1 MAKRKTCYRHSVE
14 LFVDKCT
21 GCTTCLKHCPTEA
34 IRVHDGKSE
43 INPDRCI
50 DCGECIR
57 VCPHGARKALCNK
70 WENHQEFKW
79 KIALPAPALFGQFN
93 DLEDADYV
101 IQALLDIGFDDV
113 FEVAQAAEYVSAYT
127 RIYMKREG
135 IKKPV
140 LSSACPAV
148 MRLISTRF
156 PSLEEN
162 LLPLL
167 PPMEIAAIMAKKK
180 AKEEHPELD
189 EDDIGIYFIPP
200 CPAKVSYINM
210 GFGDYKSH
218 VDVVISMSDVFFMIL
233 GVMRRDVQPQAASKA
248 GMVGIGW
255 ASSGGEA
262 SAILNDK
269 YLAADGI
276 EHVVDILEKIEDGNI
291 PDLEFIELNACTGG
305 CVGGMMTIENPFI
318 AKTRLQTVR
327 RYMPV
332 SRNFLAG
339 DESNIPQEYF
349 FGSTPS
355 YDGLTFLSQD
365 RLQAMQM
372 MEAIQTLHE
381 ELPGIDCGACGSP
394 TCRAFAEDIVKGFG
408 PTIEDCVVRQAE
420 KNIKTNK
427 E

>member
-1 MAKRKTCYRHSVE
+1 MARKKTCYRHSVE
-14 LFVDKCT
+14 LNVDKCT

-34 IRVHDGKSE
+34 IRVHNGKSE
-43 INPDRCI
+43 IDPDRCI

-57 VCPHGARKALCNK
+57 VCQHNARQAMCNK
-70 WENHQEFKW
+70 WENHQDFKW
-79 KIALPAPALFGQFN
+79 KIALPAPALFGQFK

-101 IQALLDIGFDDV
+101 VQGLLDIGFDDV
-113 FEVAQAAEYVSAYT
+113 FEVAQAAELVSAYT
-127 RIYMKREG
+127 RIYMKRPDV
-135 IKKPV
+135 KKPV

-148 MRLISTRF
+148 VRLISMRF

-167 PPMEIAAIMAKKK
+167 PPMEIAAMMAKEK
-180 AKEEHPELD
+180 AKKEHPELD
-189 EDDIGIYFIPP
+189 EDDIGTYFISP
-200 CPAKVSYINM
+200 CPAKVSYINV
-210 GFGDYKSH
+210 GFGDYMSNI
-218 VDVVISMSDVFFMIL
+218 DVVMSISDIYFKLL
-233 GVMRRDVQPQAASKA
+233 GVMKRNNAPVASSKA

-262 SAILNDK
+262 SAIFNDK

-291 PDLEFIELNACTGG
+291 PNLEFIELNACTGG

-339 DESNIPQEYF
+339 DETLIPKEYF
-349 FGSTPS
+349 FDSPPT
-355 YDGLTFLSQD
+355 YDAITRLSDDFIESIRMMD
-365 RLQAMQM
+365 R
-372 MEAIQTLHE
+372 IQKICS

-394 TCRAFAEDIVKGFG
+394 TCRAFAEDIVRGNRSEDDPCIVLAAKG
-408 PTIEDCVVRQAE
+408 QKE
-420 KNIKTNK
+420 KQ